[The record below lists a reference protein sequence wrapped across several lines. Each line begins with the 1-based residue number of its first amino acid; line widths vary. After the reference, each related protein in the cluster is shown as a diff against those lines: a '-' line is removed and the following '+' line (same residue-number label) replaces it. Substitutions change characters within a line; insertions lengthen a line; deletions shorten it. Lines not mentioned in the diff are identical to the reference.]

1 MTFVKDT
8 FLKFIIFKVKH
19 TFETNLLKCVY
30 QFHQFQVCLKNKIMK
45 ILSNF
50 EKEWCI
56 FDIYKKDV

>member
-1 MTFVKDT
+1 VKY
-8 FLKFIIFKVKH
+8 
-19 TFETNLLKCVY
+19 TFETSLLKCVLKSISSISSA
-30 QFHQFQVCLKNKIMK
+30 FKNKIMK